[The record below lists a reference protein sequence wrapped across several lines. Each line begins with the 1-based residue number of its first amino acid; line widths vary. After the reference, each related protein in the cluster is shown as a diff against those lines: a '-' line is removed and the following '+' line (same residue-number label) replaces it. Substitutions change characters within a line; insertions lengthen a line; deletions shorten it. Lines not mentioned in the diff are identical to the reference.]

1 MAQIDINTSQNVNLS
16 FTVANLGERLLAF
29 IIDTVIKVILGFI
42 LAYILF
48 KFLRLDNFIKGWD
61 QFSIMGF
68 YAIISSP
75 FILYPLI
82 FESLMEGQTP
92 GKKVFKI
99 KVVKVDGFQASFSD
113 YLIRW
118 IFRLIDF
125 GFFFIPGLISMTVNK
140 YNLRLGDIASGT
152 AVISLK
158 NDINISHTILEKIDS
173 DYIPTFPQVISLTDN
188 DVRIIKENFVNAK
201 NGQDRQII
209 TKLANKILE
218 TLKLSRNEIPLTES
232 KFIDTIIG
240 KRNNLRKSWNVI

>member
-188 DVRIIKENFVNAK
+188 DVRIIKENFVKAK

-218 TLKLSRNEIPLTES
+218 TLKLNRDDIPLTES
-232 KFIDTIIG
+232 KFIETIIKDYNFYTG
-240 KRNNLRKSWNVI
+240 KDV

>member
-42 LAYILF
+42 IAYILF

-188 DVRIIKENFVNAK
+188 DVRIIKENFVKAR

-218 TLKLSRNEIPLTES
+218 TLKLSRDEIPLTES
-232 KFIDTIIG
+232 KFIDTIIKDYNFYTG
-240 KRNNLRKSWNVI
+240 KDV

>member
-16 FTVANLGERLLAF
+16 FTVAYLGERLLAF
-29 IIDTVIKVILGFI
+29 IIDTIIKVILGFI

-188 DVRIIKENFVNAK
+188 DVRIIKENFVKAR

-218 TLKLSRNEIPLTES
+218 TLKLNRDEIPLTES
-232 KFIDTIIG
+232 KFIDTIIKDYNFYTG
-240 KRNNLRKSWNVI
+240 KDV

>member
-42 LAYILF
+42 IAYILF

-61 QFSIMGF
+61 QFTIMGF

-92 GKKVFKI
+92 GKKAFKI

-188 DVRIIKENFVNAK
+188 DVRIIKENFVKAR

-218 TLKLSRNEIPLTES
+218 TLKLNRDDIPLTES
-232 KFIDTIIG
+232 KFIDTIIKDYNFYTG
-240 KRNNLRKSWNVI
+240 KDV

>member
-42 LAYILF
+42 IAYILF

-173 DYIPTFPQVISLTDN
+173 DYIPTFPQVICLTDN
-188 DVRIIKENFVNAK
+188 DVRIIKENFVKAK

-218 TLKLSRNEIPLTES
+218 TLKLNRDDIPLTES
-232 KFIDTIIG
+232 KFIDTIIKDYNFYTG
-240 KRNNLRKSWNVI
+240 KDV

>member
-29 IIDTVIKVILGFI
+29 IVDTDIKVILGFI

-48 KFLRLDNFIKGWD
+48 NFLRLDNFIKGWD

-188 DVRIIKENFVNAK
+188 DVRIIKENFVKAR

-218 TLKLSRNEIPLTES
+218 TLKLNRDDIPLTES
-232 KFIDTIIG
+232 KFIDTIIKDYNFYTG
-240 KRNNLRKSWNVI
+240 KDV

>member
-173 DYIPTFPQVISLTDN
+173 DYNPTFPQVISLTDN
-188 DVRIIKENFVNAK
+188 DVRIIKENFVKAK

-218 TLKLSRNEIPLTES
+218 TLKLNRDDIPLTES
-232 KFIDTIIG
+232 KFIDTIIKDYNFYTG
-240 KRNNLRKSWNVI
+240 KDV

>member
-42 LAYILF
+42 IAYILF

-158 NDINISHTILEKIDS
+158 NNINISHTILEKIDS

-188 DVRIIKENFVNAK
+188 DVRIIKENFVKAR

-218 TLKLSRNEIPLTES
+218 TLKLSRDDIPLTES
-232 KFIDTIIG
+232 KFIDTIIKDYNFYTG
-240 KRNNLRKSWNVI
+240 KDV

>member
-42 LAYILF
+42 IAYILF

-188 DVRIIKENFVNAK
+188 DVRIIKENFVKAK

-218 TLKLSRNEIPLTES
+218 TLKLNRDDIPLTES
-232 KFIDTIIG
+232 KFIDTIIKDYNFYTG
-240 KRNNLRKSWNVI
+240 KDV

>member
-188 DVRIIKENFVNAK
+188 DVRIIKENFVKAK

-218 TLKLSRNEIPLTES
+218 TLKLNRDDIPLTES
-232 KFIDTIIG
+232 KFIDTIIKDYNFYTG
-240 KRNNLRKSWNVI
+240 KDV

>member
-42 LAYILF
+42 IAYILF

-232 KFIDTIIG
+232 KFIDTIIKDYNFYTG
-240 KRNNLRKSWNVI
+240 KDV

>member
-29 IIDTVIKVILGFI
+29 IIDTIIKVILGFI

-92 GKKVFKI
+92 GKRVFKI

-173 DYIPTFPQVISLTDN
+173 DYTPTFPQVISLTDN
-188 DVRIIKENFVNAK
+188 DVRIIKENFVKAK

-218 TLKLSRNEIPLTES
+218 TLKLNRDDIPLTES
-232 KFIDTIIG
+232 KFIDTIIKDYNFYTG
-240 KRNNLRKSWNVI
+240 KDV

>member
-173 DYIPTFPQVISLTDN
+173 NYIPTFPQVISLTDN
-188 DVRIIKENFVNAK
+188 DVRIIKENFVKAR

-218 TLKLSRNEIPLTES
+218 TLKLSRDEIPLTES
-232 KFIDTIIG
+232 KFIDTIIKDYNFYTG
-240 KRNNLRKSWNVI
+240 KDV

>member
-1 MAQIDINTSQNVNLS
+1 
-16 FTVANLGERLLAF
+16 
-29 IIDTVIKVILGFI
+29 
-42 LAYILF
+42 
-48 KFLRLDNFIKGWD
+48 
-61 QFSIMGF
+61 
-68 YAIISSP
+68 
-75 FILYPLI
+75 
-82 FESLMEGQTP
+82 MEGQTP

-188 DVRIIKENFVNAK
+188 
-201 NGQDRQII
+201 
-209 TKLANKILE
+209 
-218 TLKLSRNEIPLTES
+218 
-232 KFIDTIIG
+232 
-240 KRNNLRKSWNVI
+240 

>member
-16 FTVANLGERLLAF
+16 FTVANIGERLLAF

-42 LAYILF
+42 IAYILF

-218 TLKLSRNEIPLTES
+218 TLKLNRDDIPLTES
-232 KFIDTIIG
+232 KFIDTIIKDYNFYTG
-240 KRNNLRKSWNVI
+240 KDV

>member
-42 LAYILF
+42 IAYILF

-188 DVRIIKENFVNAK
+188 DVRIIKENFVKAR

-218 TLKLSRNEIPLTES
+218 TLKLSRDDIPLTES
-232 KFIDTIIG
+232 KFIDTIIKDYNFYTG
-240 KRNNLRKSWNVI
+240 KDV

>member
-42 LAYILF
+42 IAYILF

-188 DVRIIKENFVNAK
+188 DVRIIKENFVKAR

-218 TLKLSRNEIPLTES
+218 TLKLNRDDIPLTES
-232 KFIDTIIG
+232 KFIDTIIKDYNFYTG
-240 KRNNLRKSWNVI
+240 KDV

>member
-188 DVRIIKENFVNAK
+188 DVRIIKENFVKAR

-218 TLKLSRNEIPLTES
+218 TLKLNRDDIPLTES
-232 KFIDTIIG
+232 KFIDTIIKDYNFYTG
-240 KRNNLRKSWNVI
+240 KDV

>member
-92 GKKVFKI
+92 GKKAFKI

-218 TLKLSRNEIPLTES
+218 TLKLSRDEIPLTES
-232 KFIDTIIG
+232 KFIDTIIKDYNFYTG
-240 KRNNLRKSWNVI
+240 KDV

>member
-42 LAYILF
+42 IAYILF

-188 DVRIIKENFVNAK
+188 DVRIIKENFVKAR

-232 KFIDTIIG
+232 KFIDTIIKDYNFYTG
-240 KRNNLRKSWNVI
+240 KDV